1 MSAAAFVTTIP
12 YPGAPG
18 SGQLAIMA
26 LPRDAGELAA
36 AAAFGPALLVT
47 LMTSEEARDKDL
59 ADDLAALADL
69 APDWHQ
75 APIADYAVPDPAFE
89 AGWPA
94 LAATVH
100 RLLAAGERVL
110 IHCHGGRG
118 RSGLVAARLLIDRGM
133 DAPAALATVRRA
145 RPGAVE
151 TLGQEAD
158 LTGYA
163 AGQP

>member
-89 AGWPA
+89 VKPMPHWQ
-94 LAATVH
+94 
-100 RLLAAGERVL
+100 
-110 IHCHGGRG
+110 
-118 RSGLVAARLLIDRGM
+118 
-133 DAPAALATVRRA
+133 
-145 RPGAVE
+145 RPC
-151 TLGQEAD
+151 
-158 LTGYA
+158 TGH
-163 AGQP
+163 

>member
-1 MSAAAFVTTIP
+1 MSAAAFVTTVP

-18 SGQLAIMA
+18 SGQLAVMA
-26 LPRDAGELAA
+26 LPRDAGERAA

-47 LMTSEEARDKDL
+47 LMTPEEARDKGL
-59 ADDLAALADL
+59 AGDLAALAGL
-69 APDWHQ
+69 APDWRQ
-75 APIADYAVPDPAFE
+75 APITDYAVPDPAFE

-133 DAPAALATVRRA
+133 DAPTALAAVRRA

-151 TLGQEAD
+151 TAGQEAD
-158 LTGYA
+158 LTAYA
-163 AGQP
+163 ARRR

>member
-1 MSAAAFVTTIP
+1 MSAAAFVTAIP

-18 SGQLAIMA
+18 SGHLAVMA
-26 LPRDAGELAA
+26 LPRDAGERAA

-47 LMTSEEARDKDL
+47 LMTPEEARDKGL
-59 ADDLAALADL
+59 AGDLAALAGL
-69 APDWHQ
+69 APDWRQ
-75 APIADYAVPDPAFE
+75 APIVDYAVPAPAFE

-94 LAATVH
+94 LAANVH

-151 TLGQEAD
+151 TAGQEAH
-158 LTGYA
+158 LTAYA
-163 AGQP
+163 AGRC